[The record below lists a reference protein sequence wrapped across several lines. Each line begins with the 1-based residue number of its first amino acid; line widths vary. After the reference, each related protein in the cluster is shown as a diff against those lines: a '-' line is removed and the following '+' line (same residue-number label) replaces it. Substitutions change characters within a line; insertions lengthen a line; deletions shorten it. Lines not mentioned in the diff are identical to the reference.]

1 MQRFNVI
8 FRVYLSIY
16 LPMYYKSIVMFSC
29 CLHVT
34 LRNSRVLFT
43 SRFREESWRVTCLC
57 SASRRLQFTR
67 RNGLAVRNARDP
79 EFRGTERDETEH
91 PSVLHLVIAAT
102 LLRSS
107 VNRNGVG
114 WATYRSWP
122 QRQKL

>member
-1 MQRFNVI
+1 MV

-16 LPMYYKSIVMFSC
+16 LPMYYKSIIMFSC

-43 SRFREESWRVTCLC
+43 SRFCEESWRVTCLC

-79 EFRGTERDETEH
+79 NSAGRNGTEH

-107 VNRNGVG
+107 VNRN
-114 WATYRSWP
+114 
-122 QRQKL
+122 